1 MNPFLSAS
9 ERRTLLKR
17 FQKLTPEMPAL
28 FGLMSAQHM
37 VEHVALT
44 FSISNGRMEVDQTT
58 PERLANITKR
68 RLLQTEMEFPKG
80 FKAPILPE
88 NETIPLVNENLES
101 ALLALESEID
111 AFERWF
117 VEYPGSQ
124 PVHPVMGPLGFEEW
138 QVFHSKHL
146 RHHLEQFG
154 V

>member
-1 MNPFLSAS
+1 MKPFLSAS
-9 ERRTLLKR
+9 ERKTLLER
-17 FQKLTPEMPAL
+17 FQKLTPETPAL

-37 VEHVALT
+37 VEHVALV
-44 FSISNGRMEVDQTT
+44 FSVSNGRMEVDQTT

-68 RLLQTEMEFPKG
+68 RLLQSDMEFPKG

-88 NETIPLVNENLES
+88 NETIPMLNENLES
-101 ALLALESEID
+101 AVQALESEIE

-117 VEYPGSQ
+117 IDNPGSR
-124 PVHPVMGPLGFEEW
+124 PVHPVMGPLSFEEW
-138 QVFHSKHL
+138 QVFHRKHL